1 MINRDVRK
9 EATDLSAK
17 SFEDAAIWLPALVQ
31 ASMRAG
37 DQVIRGRTF
46 KNCLLG
52 GPAVFLAV
60 GGVQFEGCNFG
71 WGGGDMKGL
80 LLRPVS
86 DDIVVGGV
94 PFQDC
99 SFVDCEFVNVGYT
112 GPEKF
117 IEAMLAVPVGGSA

>member
-1 MINRDVRK
+1 MMNRDIRK
-9 EATDLSAK
+9 EATDLNAA
-17 SFEDAAIWLPALVQ
+17 SFEDAMIWLPQLVQ
-31 ASMRAG
+31 ARMRAG

-46 KNCLLG
+46 RNCLLA

-60 GGVQFEGCNFG
+60 SGVQFDGCNFG

-86 DDIVVGGV
+86 DEKVVGAV

-99 SFVDCEFVNVGYT
+99 SFIDCEFVNVGYT

-117 IEAMLAVPVGGSA
+117 IEAMLAVRTKDAP